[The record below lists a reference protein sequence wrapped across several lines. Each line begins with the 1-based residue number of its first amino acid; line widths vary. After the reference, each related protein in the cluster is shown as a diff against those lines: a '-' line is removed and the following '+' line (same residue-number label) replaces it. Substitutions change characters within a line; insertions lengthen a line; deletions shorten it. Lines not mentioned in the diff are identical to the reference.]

1 MKNYYEV
8 LQIRNFA
15 TDGEIKKSFRQ
26 LAIKYHPD
34 KNKGRKHL
42 EEKFKEIANAYEIL
56 TDPIKK
62 RDFDF
67 RLSQHDQNKRT
78 TGTTTRSNYSEPKQ
92 PTNTRNQKEEK
103 KEEGSK
109 GLIFWII
116 AIVIFIIY
124 LISGSNSDS
133 ETTTGNSKVD
143 KELEKKE
150 NAKKPRTGEIDF
162 KK

>member
-1 MKNYYEV
+1 MKNYYEI
-8 LQIRNFA
+8 LQLKNFA

-34 KNKGRKHL
+34 KNKGRKDF
-42 EEKFKEIANAYEIL
+42 EEKFREIANAYEIL

-67 RLSQHDQNKRT
+67 RLSQYDQNKRT
-78 TGTTTRSNYSEPKQ
+78 TGTTRTNYSEPKQ
-92 PTNTRNQKEEK
+92 TTNTKSQKEEK
-103 KEEGSK
+103 KEERSK
-109 GLIFWII
+109 ASIFWII

-124 LISGSNSDS
+124 LISSSNSNN
-133 ETTTGNSKVD
+133 ETTTGNSKAD